1 MFGAFFGFFGE
12 YISVDA
18 HKNQMLHDIS
28 VNCDLSFRLIFEQNS
43 ESRRNMEEMHT
54 QVKQMTAKD
63 MSEQKFPQKEWICNR
78 FLTVVISRNVCDK
91 MVRDF
96 PQFLHDKMKYC
107 KSVYFV

>member
-43 ESRRNMEEMHT
+43 ESRRNG
-54 QVKQMTAKD
+54 
-63 MSEQKFPQKEWICNR
+63 
-78 FLTVVISRNVCDK
+78 RNAYLGEAND
-91 MVRDF
+91 
-96 PQFLHDKMKYC
+96 C
-107 KSVYFV
+107 KRYE

>member
-18 HKNQMLHDIS
+18 HKNQMLHRHDIS
-28 VNCDLSFRLIFEQNS
+28 VNSDLSFRLIFEQNS
-43 ESRRNMEEMHT
+43 ESRRNGRNAYLG
-54 QVKQMTAKD
+54 QVKQMNAKD

-96 PQFLHDKMKYC
+96 PQFLHGAAR
-107 KSVYFV
+107 